1 MAEAKQTLGIIIRG
15 EVKGIRQASQQISA
29 LGRQIVDLGKKI
41 NILAR
46 SSSRINELTKNIQ
59 RTTSS
64 IEGLRRRLNLL
75 ARTNR
80 RVVRRMQTLE
90 RSFISLENRMNKFVS
105 SSKNLKIFANNI
117 NNVNRKLNNM
127 SNVTERAVRSN
138 NKLKDSQNKTTNK
151 LREFIR
157 EQEKMELSFGRLFRI
172 VFLYVLAFEA
182 LHKVIT
188 LTTSA
193 IETMI
198 GYNKQMEDL
207 TLGIATVLTM
217 IGEIRVGGEVLQGVE
232 KFNTALKISANLMED
247 IREKSLQAFV
257 PMETVAQVFQAIVGF
272 GLQAGA
278 SLKDMVDLS
287 IKFAMAV
294 QALQLPMN
302 QVVQEARDLLQGGIQ
317 PASSTLAVILGINDS
332 LIKKWKEQGILVDE
346 LKKRLKDLEGV
357 MSAKFETLSGKIFAL
372 SYTLRRAF
380 GEGGSA
386 FFLTVKLILDD
397 IIQQLFNVEEIVDR
411 LGNKFYKITPK
422 KETVNTI
429 KKMGDYLADAVISAY
444 SFIKTLIIW
453 SRQNEEFVN
462 LMIKIITMWIK
473 FKVILFV
480 VKTILFKIYDTG
492 KKIALLYAII
502 KSPMGKLFIFMRKE
516 LLKLFILLQFLF
528 PKMFDRLIT
537 VMKIVAVNWEKL
549 FKFLGRRGFVLLAI
563 MVGLSGAIIGVFRW
577 MVDKLKTIFSDFFE
591 GWLTNKLKAWRD
603 KIQQSGIVGKDK
615 LVGILDWLIGSVSEP
630 PPKQKTFLDYII
642 EGYEDSI
649 GKIGNLIDMLEE
661 KAKKLLKISFSQFK
675 GDFGKM
681 WEDIEK
687 EIREKLQITKGKDE
701 DVDAIVEY
709 KNQVKDLDEEIN
721 NLKKDLVEVPELM
734 LKFASGNIYI
744 EEQIALWEDYKQALQ
759 SWLETGQY
767 TEDQLITIIREIVNA
782 NDKIR
787 QLNQDLIRRDT
798 SFFIKQTRARVT
810 DVQIQERRGQITPFE
825 SLRQQINLYSQL
837 RDRLIQMQSTVKSG
851 STEWILLEQRI
862 AEVNEKLA
870 EAEQNMIKFT
880 GTFSEGFIQGMKNQV
895 WEVISLYNLGAQ
907 FAQQLLQG
915 LYSFYSQLIDG
926 ILMRKIRK
934 FKDVLEILRNVIA
947 RVVTSIL
954 AQLLTIMTIRAVAGA
969 MGYPLPVFTLAKGG
983 IVKGG
988 LQTFQTG
995 GVVTEPTLA
1004 LIGEGRDNEAVV
1016 PLPDGRHIP
1025 VMFTNAQGQQGEQE
1039 INIINVLDESLIE
1052 QYLTSRKGRKIIRNV
1067 VGRGG

>member
-15 EVKGIRQASQQISA
+15 EVKGIKQASQQISA

-188 LTTSA
+188 LTTGA

-198 GYNKQMEDL
+198 SYNKQMEDL

-278 SLKDMVDLS
+278 SLKDIVDLS

-332 LIKKWKEQGILVDE
+332 LVKKWKEQGILIDE
-346 LKKRLKDLEGV
+346 LKKRLKDLESV

-429 KKMGDYLADAVISAY
+429 KKMGDYLADAVIKVYA
-444 SFIKTLIIW
+444 FVKALIIW
-453 SRQNEEFVN
+453 SRENKEFVN
-462 LMIKIITMWIK
+462 SAIWLLTTWIKIKVLWFVIK
-473 FKVILFV
+473 NILIKLYKTASFTAGVFV
-480 VKTILFKIYDTG
+480 LMTNIMLKAG
-492 KKIALLYAII
+492 KRI
-502 KSPMGKLFIFMRKE
+502 R
-516 LLKLFILLQFLF
+516 
-528 PKMFDRLIT
+528 D
-537 VMKIVAVNWEKL
+537 NWDKL
-549 FKFLGRRGFVLLAI
+549 FKFLNRRPFILLAVF
-563 MVGLSGAIIGVFRW
+563 VGLSGAIIGVFRW

-649 GKIGNLIDMLEE
+649 GKIGNLINMLEN
-661 KAKKLLKISFSQFK
+661 KAKKLINITFPQFK
-675 GDFGKM
+675 AFGDFGKM

-744 EEQIALWEDYKQALQ
+744 EEQIALWEDYRQALQ

-767 TEDQLITIIREIVNA
+767 TEDQLIIIIREIVNA

-825 SLRQQINLYSQL
+825 SLRQQITLYSQL
-837 RDRLIQMQSTVKSG
+837 RDKLIQMQSTVKSG

-880 GTFSEGFIQGMKNQV
+880 GTFSEGFVQGMKNQV
-895 WEVISLYNLGAQ
+895 WEVISMYNLGAQ

-926 ILMRKIRK
+926 ILMKKIRK
-934 FKDVLEILRNVIA
+934 FKDVLEILRNVMA

-1067 VGRGG
+1067 VGKGG

>member
-15 EVKGIRQASQQISA
+15 EVKGIKQASQQISA

-46 SSSRINELTKNIQ
+46 SSNRINELTKNIQ

-64 IEGLRRRLNLL
+64 IEGLRKRLSLL

-90 RSFISLENRMNKFVS
+90 KSFISLENRMNKFVS

-117 NNVNRKLNNM
+117 NNVNKKLNNM
-127 SNVTERAVRSN
+127 NNITEKAVKSN

-157 EQEKMELSFGRLFRI
+157 EQERMELSFGRLFRI

-198 GYNKQMEDL
+198 NYNKQMEDL

-217 IGEIRVGGEVLQGVE
+217 IGEIKVGGKVLQGVE
-232 KFNTALKISANLMED
+232 KFNTALKISADLMEE
-247 IREKSLQAFV
+247 IREKSLQSFV

-317 PASSTLAVILGINDS
+317 PASSTLATILNINDT
-332 LIKKWKEQGILVDE
+332 LLNKWKEQGVLIDE
-346 LKKRLKDLEGV
+346 LKKRLKDLESV

-380 GEGGSA
+380 GEGGST
-386 FFLTVKLILDD
+386 FFFTVKLILDD
-397 IIQQLFNVEEIVDR
+397 IIQQLFIVEERVDR
-411 LGNKFYKITPK
+411 LGNKFYRITPK

-429 KKMGDYLADAVISAY
+429 KKMGDYLTDAVIKVYA
-444 SFIKTLIIW
+444 FVKALIIW
-453 SRQNEEFVN
+453 SRQNKELVN
-462 LMIKIITMWIK
+462 SAIWLITLWIKI
-473 FKVILFV
+473 KVIWFV
-480 VKTILFKIYDTG
+480 IKNILIKLYKTASFTAGAFTLMTNIMLVAG
-492 KKIALLYAII
+492 KKI
-502 KSPMGKLFIFMRKE
+502 R
-516 LLKLFILLQFLF
+516 
-528 PKMFDRLIT
+528 D
-537 VMKIVAVNWEKL
+537 NWDKL
-549 FKFLGRRGFVLLAI
+549 FKFLNRRPFILLAVFI
-563 MVGLSGAIIGVFRW
+563 GLSGAIIGVFRW
-577 MVDKLKTIFSDFFE
+577 MIDKLKTIFSDFFE
-591 GWLTNKLKAWRD
+591 GWLINKLKAWRD
-603 KIQQSGIVGKDK
+603 KIQQSGIIGKDK
-615 LVGILDWLIGSVSEP
+615 MVSILDWLIGSISEP
-630 PPKQKTFLDYII
+630 PPKQKTFFDYII
-642 EGYEDSI
+642 ESYEGAIKGI
-649 GKIGNLIDMLEE
+649 GSLIDWLEN
-661 KAKKLLKISFSQFK
+661 KAKNLLKITFPQFGGITDFS
-675 GDFGKM
+675 KM
-681 WEDIEK
+681 WSDMEK
-687 EIREKLQITKGKDE
+687 EIREKLKIPKEKDK
-701 DVDAIVEY
+701 DVNAVVEY
-709 KNQVKDLDEEIN
+709 KNQVKNLDDEIN
-721 NLKKDLVEVPELM
+721 NLKKDLVEIPELM

-744 EEQIALWEDYKQALQ
+744 EEQITLWEDYRQALQ
-759 SWLETGQY
+759 NWLETGQY
-767 TEDQLITIIREIVNA
+767 TEDQLFTIIREIVNA

-798 SFFIKQTRARVT
+798 SFFIKETRAKVT
-810 DVQIQERRGQITPFE
+810 EVQIQEGRGQITPFE
-825 SLRQQINLYSQL
+825 SLRQQIDLYSQL
-837 RDRLIQMQSTVKSG
+837 RDKLIQMQSTVKSG

-870 EAEQNMIKFT
+870 DAEQNMIKFT
-880 GTFSEGFIQGMKNQV
+880 GTFSEGFVQGMKNQV
-895 WEVISLYNLGAQ
+895 WEVISMYNLGAQ

-934 FKDVLEILRNVIA
+934 FKDVLEILRNVMA
-947 RVVTSIL
+947 RVVTSII

-983 IVKGG
+983 LVKGG

-1004 LIGEGRDNEAVV
+1004 LIGEGKDNEAVV

-1025 VMFTNAQGQQGEQE
+1025 VMFTNAQGQQGDQE